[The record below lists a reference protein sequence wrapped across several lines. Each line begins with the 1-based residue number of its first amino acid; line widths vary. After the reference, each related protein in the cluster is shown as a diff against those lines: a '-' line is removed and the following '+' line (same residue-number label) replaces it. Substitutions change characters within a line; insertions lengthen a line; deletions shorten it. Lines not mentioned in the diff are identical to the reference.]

1 MKCWGALGERLYPGL
16 DVRSNKLFI
25 NKPFYAFQLTG
36 KANSMF
42 KRNSVKFNSG

>member
-1 MKCWGALGERLYPGL
+1 MKRWGALGEPLYPGR
-16 DVRSNKLFI
+16 DVRSEKLFI

-36 KANSMF
+36 KANSKF